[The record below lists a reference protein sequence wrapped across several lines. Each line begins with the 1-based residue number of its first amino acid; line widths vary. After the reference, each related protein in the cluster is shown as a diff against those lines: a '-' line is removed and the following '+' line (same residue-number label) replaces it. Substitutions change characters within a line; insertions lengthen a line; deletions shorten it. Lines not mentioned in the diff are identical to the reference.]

1 MFCPRE
7 VYPENNNS
15 VRILLVNVLIKRD
28 KPLMISYQILIQST
42 SLSIRYLPRRLESS
56 ERLLALKYIIGSPGN
71 LRSKAEAGRRTGSA
85 NVFYEG
91 PD

>member
-1 MFCPRE
+1 MVSSPALAPVKCAPGIKPF
-7 VYPENNNS
+7 
-15 VRILLVNVLIKRD
+15 LLFPVFV
-28 KPLMISYQILIQST
+28 SYLEKSQKHQSC
-42 SLSIRYLPRRLESS
+42 LVYLPRRLESS

-85 NVFYEG
+85 NVFCEG